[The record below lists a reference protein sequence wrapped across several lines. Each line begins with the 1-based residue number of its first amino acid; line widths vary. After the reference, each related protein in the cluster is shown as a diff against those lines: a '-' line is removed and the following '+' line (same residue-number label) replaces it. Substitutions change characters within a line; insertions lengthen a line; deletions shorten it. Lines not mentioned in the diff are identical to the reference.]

1 LWGVKFIATDCA
13 FSKLLLLDACCCL
26 LLAGCDGWEKVKTQT
41 SKQASNNNDIKVER
55 TFLWYAIRMIKAEA
69 RQKGE
74 NLVLL
79 LFMTMTTTTLKK

>member
-13 FSKLLLLDACCCL
+13 FSKLLLLLDACCCL

-55 TFLWYAIRMIKAEA
+55 TFLW
-69 RQKGE
+69 
-74 NLVLL
+74 
-79 LFMTMTTTTLKK
+79 